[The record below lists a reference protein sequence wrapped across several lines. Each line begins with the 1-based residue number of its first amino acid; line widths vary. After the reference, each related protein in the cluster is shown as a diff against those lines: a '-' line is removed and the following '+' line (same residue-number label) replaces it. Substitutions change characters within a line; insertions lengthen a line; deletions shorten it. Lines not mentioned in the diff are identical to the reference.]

1 MGDPVVD
8 LDADK
13 IKVESGEAN
22 MSWHLIMAM
31 KGTLKAAQE
40 AGGLTQDDMISLLGN
55 WIKLTMHFQ
64 RGGEANRL
72 RVGVV
77 KDARTQALAFAK
89 SKGGYLTDR
98 QFDPKEKLVVQ
109 SYEDRDNPP
118 DERVV
123 LDDKLTN
130 LNNAVYTDHEW
141 PRMSAFN
148 EAEGA
153 FGVLYWNYRI
163 KLAARPDADQHFR
176 NLVARLRNGHVL
188 R

>member
-8 LDADK
+8 DSAYK

-22 MSWHLIMAM
+22 FSVRLIMAM
-31 KGTLKAAQE
+31 KGTLKAAQDG
-40 AGGLTQDDMISLLGN
+40 GGLSQDDMISLLQN

-64 RGGEANRL
+64 RGGEASRL
-72 RVGVV
+72 RYGVV
-77 KDARTQALAFAK
+77 KDARTEALAFAK
-89 SKGGYLTDR
+89 SKGGLLTDR
-98 QFDPKEKLVVQ
+98 KFDPKEQMTVE

-123 LDDKLTN
+123 LQDRLTDLMN
-130 LNNAVYTDHEW
+130 VVN
-141 PRMSAFN
+141 SADLLQREPAYN
-148 EAEGA
+148 QAEGA

-163 KLAARPDADQHFR
+163 RLAANPDAEQHFR